1 MASVDP
7 WALRYLMARLEQL
20 MIKPSRAKGRS
31 AASYARI
38 KERARKWNR
47 DARTV
52 QIEKGLCTRAKCP
65 NRPAK
70 IGGRYC
76 ENHLVVNR
84 IACRKSWE
92 KKRVARG

>member
-1 MASVDP
+1 
-7 WALRYLMARLEQL
+7 MARLEQL
-20 MIKPSRAKGRS
+20 MVKPSRAKGRS

-65 NRPAK
+65 NKPAV
-70 IGGRYC
+70 GGRYC
-76 ENHLVVNR
+76 ENHLAASR
-84 IACRKSWE
+84 IACRNYHRE
-92 KKRVARG
+92 RRVARG